1 MPSLSHNRYFD
12 DQVQSIGFERNGR
25 RATVGVIAPG
35 SFHFG
40 TQAPERMTIISGEL
54 SVKPDGWRMGAYP
67 AGTAFEIAGR
77 SGFDV
82 RATEPCAYLCEFSV
96 EPDRARAGTRRP
108 AGKRFHGRGPEPV
121 QRGMDTSPTG

>member
-1 MPSLSHNRYFD
+1 MSRAMASLSHNRYFD
-12 DQVQSIGFERNGR
+12 DQVQSIGYERNGR

-40 TQAPERMTIISGEL
+40 TQAPERMTVISGAL
-54 SVKPDGWRMGAYP
+54 SVKPDGATEWALYP

-82 RATEPCAYLCEFSV
+82 RTTEPSAYLCEFL
-96 EPDRARAGTRRP
+96 
-108 AGKRFHGRGPEPV
+108 
-121 QRGMDTSPTG
+121 